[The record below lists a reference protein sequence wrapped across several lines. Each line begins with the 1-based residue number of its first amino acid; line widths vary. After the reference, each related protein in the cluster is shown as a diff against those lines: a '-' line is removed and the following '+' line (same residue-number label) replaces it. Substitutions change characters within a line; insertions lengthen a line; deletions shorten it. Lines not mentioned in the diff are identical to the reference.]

1 MKIKSVALKCIFA
14 SAVIALSVTGCK
26 KDFQS
31 GSSKGGSFNRS
42 GRAFQDT
49 RDVPNTTQ
57 VIPNV
62 ISVNTTLDASK
73 LWILDGPTYV
83 TNGATLTIEPGTFI
97 KGLKRTNTT
106 LQQPSFLLVS
116 KGSKIIAD
124 GNVDNPIVFTSQE
137 SVNNRRAGDW
147 GGVVILGNG
156 MTNGGLRE
164 IEGISS
170 AYVTSAGLPYP
181 STIQYGTNLSE
192 EDAASASTL
201 RYVRIE
207 YAGAVLTD
215 DNELNG
221 LTLGGVGSAST
232 LDYVQISYGA
242 DDGFEFFGGSVNAKH
257 LIAIG
262 NNDDDFDFDQ
272 GYQGT
277 IQFAVSL
284 KDPSVITVPPATL
297 YSSNPNGIE
306 CNNITSP
313 VTAVNSRMTSPVL
326 TNLTVLGHGSNQG
339 PITGSTAGR
348 GVLFRVNANF
358 TIVNSIV
365 GGFNI
370 GSEVIS
376 GAAAVGPTANNVI
389 QAYSSLGPLGTGL
402 ASTTNANAYLLLA
415 APFDIA
421 FTGTTFIPDFRFT
434 ASSPAATGASFT
446 GLSIPHPGG
455 AVLSL
460 TSTTY
465 RGAFDDDTK
474 SSWDEVWASYNVN
487 ANPYL

>member
-1 MKIKSVALKCIFA
+1 MRIKSIALKCIFA
-14 SAVIALSVTGCK
+14 SAVIALSITGCK
-26 KDFQS
+26 KDSLQGGAAKS
-31 GSSKGGSFNRS
+31 GSFNRS

-83 TNGATLTIEPGTFI
+83 INGAILTIEPGTFI

-116 KGSKIIAD
+116 RGSRIIAD

-137 SVNNRRAGDW
+137 SVNNRHPGDW
-147 GGVVILGNG
+147 GGIIILGNG
-156 MTNGGLRE
+156 RTNSGLRE
-164 IEGISS
+164 IEGIS
-170 AYVTSAGLPYP
+170 ATYLTSVGLTYP
-181 STIQYGTNLSE
+181 SGIIQYGTNLSE
-192 EDAASASTL
+192 DDATSASIL

-207 YAGAVLTD
+207 YA
-215 DNELNG
+215 G

-232 LDYVQISYGA
+232 LDYVQVSYSA
-242 DDGFEFFGGSVNAKH
+242 DDGFGFFGGSVNAKH

-284 KDPSVITVPPATL
+284 KDPSVITYPPNTL
-297 YSSNPNGIE
+297 YSSTPNGIE
-306 CNNITSP
+306 CNNYTPPINI
-313 VTAVNSRMTSPVL
+313 ANSRLTSPVL
-326 TNLTVLGHGSNQG
+326 TNLTILGHRDYPG
-339 PITGSTAGR
+339 PITVSTAGR
-348 GVLFRVNANF
+348 GVLFRVNSNF
-358 TIVNSIV
+358 TLVNSIV

-376 GAAAVGPTANNVI
+376 GAAAIGPSANNVI
-389 QAYSSLGPLGTGL
+389 QAYGSLGPLGIGL
-402 ASTTNANAYLLLA
+402 ANTTSANAYLLLA
-415 APFDIA
+415 APFDIR
-421 FTGTTFIPDFRFT
+421 FTGNTFIPDFRHT

-455 AVLSL
+455 AVTSL
-460 TSTTY
+460 TSTVY
-465 RGAFDDDTK
+465 RGAFDTDTQLA
-474 SSWDEVWASYNVN
+474 WDEVWASYNVN
-487 ANPYL
+487 ANLYL